1 MIMPELPEVEVIR
14 RDLAP
19 LIGGRTFARPQI
31 HFPTTI
37 AHPAPEQFAG
47 SLCGRQV
54 ESVRRRGKY
63 LIIDLHR
70 GILAAHLRMTGNII
84 YRDEV
89 PKSEDRFLRLTL
101 PFSDGSALYYSDM
114 RRFGRLWLV
123 ENEEELE
130 QIVLRRVGPDIYDD
144 LKRTD
149 FVRMIGCRPRA
160 CIKGLLLDQ
169 GFAAGMGN
177 IYTDEALF
185 LSGIDPRRRAG
196 EITSAEAEKLYDS
209 IITVLKQGIEFGGTT
224 FRDYRNARGA
234 RGEFQDRLNIYGRR
248 GERCRCG
255 AVIEKTTV
263 AGRSTCYC
271 PCCQK

>member
-1 MIMPELPEVEVIR
+1 MPELPEVEVIR
-14 RDLAP
+14 HDLAP
-19 LIGGRTFARPQI
+19 LIAGKTFTRPLL
-31 HFPTTI
+31 HFSTTI
-37 AHPAPEQFAG
+37 AYPAPKLFAD
-47 SLCGRQV
+47 SLCRRRVTG
-54 ESVRRRGKY
+54 VRRRGKY

-70 GILAAHLRMTGNII
+70 GILAIHLRMTGNII
-84 YRDEV
+84 YRDKA

-123 ENEEELE
+123 ENEVELN
-130 QIVLRRVGPDIYDD
+130 QIVLRRVGPDIYAD
-144 LKRTD
+144 LKRKD
-149 FVRMIGCRPRA
+149 FIQMLGRRPRA

-169 GFAAGMGN
+169 SFAAGMGN

-185 LSGIDPRRRAG
+185 LSRIDPRRRAG
-196 EITSAEAEKLYDS
+196 DITVAEAENLYDS
-209 IITVLKQGIEFGGTT
+209 INTVLKQGIEFGGTT

-234 RGEFQDRLNIYGRR
+234 RGEFQNRLNVYGRR
-248 GERCRCG
+248 GERCCCG